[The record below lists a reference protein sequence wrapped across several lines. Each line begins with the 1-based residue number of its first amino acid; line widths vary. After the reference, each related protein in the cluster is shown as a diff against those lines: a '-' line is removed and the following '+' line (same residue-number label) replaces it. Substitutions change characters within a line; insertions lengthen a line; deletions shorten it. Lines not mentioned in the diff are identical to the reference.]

1 MQLNMTQRDKNLL
14 VMLSIFVIVV
24 CIGYW
29 GIYPVIKDIS
39 DINNEMQ
46 TQQDLQSVNELKLAQ
61 VLIMEADN
69 ETWEKEIQTARE
81 QFYPMMTNA
90 EIDDYFTNMV
100 LDYNLASYEL
110 EISSSEEETALEPYQ
125 YSERAALLEQQAGLE
140 QTGLEVQDDAG
151 DVLEQAD
158 SSTAAEETPVF
169 EDVVM
174 TGICGAQVTMKL
186 GGNEDD
192 LLRLIEDLSNTDKKL
207 RVCSY
212 AWSEERSMGEI
223 SEEGEY
229 EIEVSRLLTIT
240 LEIYMYQE

>member
-110 EISSSEEETALEPYQ
+110 EISSSEEEIALEPYQ

-140 QTGLEVQDDAG
+140 QTGLEGQDDAG
-151 DVLEQAD
+151 DVLEQVD
-158 SSTAAEETPVF
+158 NSTAAEGMPVF
-169 EDVVM
+169 EDVIM

-229 EIEVSRLLTIT
+229 EIEVSRVLTIT